1 MRASC
6 YADIEEAGKMKKS
19 KLFYKSLLE
28 KYRGVADDVE
38 QGGKL
43 ATDIDGYRWA
53 KCVDCGK
60 IATIEYFANCGFEG
74 NINQGQ
80 CRECFKSLLD

>member
-1 MRASC
+1 LRASC
-6 YADIEEAGKMKKS
+6 YADIEEAGKMKRSKS
-19 KLFYKSLLE
+19 FYKSLLE

-53 KCVDCGK
+53 KCVLWENRNNRIFC
-60 IATIEYFANCGFEG
+60 E
-74 NINQGQ
+74 
-80 CRECFKSLLD
+80 LWL

>member
-1 MRASC
+1 
-6 YADIEEAGKMKKS
+6 MKRSKS
-19 KLFYKSLLE
+19 FYESLLE

-38 QGGKL
+38 QGEKL
-43 ATDIDGYRWA
+43 AIDIDGYRWA
-53 KCVDCGK
+53 KCVNCGK

-80 CRECFKSLLD
+80 CRECVVKQIIKEIDWLNAHFAEKR